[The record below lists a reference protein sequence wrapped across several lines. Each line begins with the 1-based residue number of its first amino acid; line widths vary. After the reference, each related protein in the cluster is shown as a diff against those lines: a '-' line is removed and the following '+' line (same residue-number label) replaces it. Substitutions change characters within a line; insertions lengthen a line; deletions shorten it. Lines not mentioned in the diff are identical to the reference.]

1 MTILRRPLLPRWY
14 FFTQGIMPAPG
25 HYVKR
30 RRHCWTVL
38 AEQSQYYYVT
48 NSLLNSFPPQMK
60 KRSHHKLWNENFRWL
75 PHQILTF
82 WWESFRI
89 CLPWVA
95 VWCVLSG
102 GTWRQANWVVR
113 GRTQVSSA
121 SLSIATTVHSSDKPE
136 DYHTLQYTTRC
147 RTVLYLHYP
156 TLVYSLI

>member
-1 MTILRRPLLPRWY
+1 MI
-14 FFTQGIMPAPG
+14 FFHTEHNACPWSLCQAPQ
-25 HYVKR
+25 
-30 RRHCWTVL
+30 T
-38 AEQSQYYYVT
+38 
-48 NSLLNSFPPQMK
+48 LLNSLGRPVLILLCNPTVSFPPKMK
-60 KRSHHKLWNENFRWL
+60 KGNMYSEGMKKKSHHKLWNDNFRWL
-75 PHQILTF
+75 AHQILTF
-82 WWESFRI
+82 WWGSFRI

-156 TLVYSLI
+156 TLIYSLI